1 MSVAKLWQTF
11 EHFVFNDTEARDFMH
26 TQDNRVAAACGAARG
41 SLSLSLPLP
50 PSGPPS
56 CLLVLTGTT
65 I

>member
-41 SLSLSLPLP
+41 SLSLPLP

-56 CLLVLTGTT
+56 CLVPVFTGTT